1 MGFLLSPFGGLL
13 CLGVTGVSSLCV
25 ESPMVSVG
33 TQVSLLREH
42 GGHSLGLLF
51 SLSLVEA
58 KDG

>member
-1 MGFLLSPFGGLL
+1 
-13 CLGVTGVSSLCV
+13 
-25 ESPMVSVG
+25 MVSVG